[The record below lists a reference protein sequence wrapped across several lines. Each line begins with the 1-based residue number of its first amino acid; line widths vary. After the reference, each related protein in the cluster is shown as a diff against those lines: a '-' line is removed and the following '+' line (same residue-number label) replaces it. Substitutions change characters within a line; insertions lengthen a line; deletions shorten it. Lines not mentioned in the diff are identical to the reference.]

1 MDSQINEQYIPFRIC
16 EKDERILYQQGIVHL
31 ETCNP
36 DNAELKITF
45 RATYYDST
53 ERKYPLGLVRI
64 AARGMKSGQASD
76 HLPKEFTNLPPKWFS
91 LGQDEDYYENISH
104 LEPGTR
110 KMLVEALRDLAYNTE
125 ELDALVHDESE
136 ALLCQNLLGNIAN
149 DRRIALSKVKVQF
162 HKMTQGGAR
171 LTPYHF
177 TYTAPETEDEDIQP
191 VILDF
196 HVDPKPYPPTNV
208 HALIGRNGC
217 GKTYLIRNMVQCLQ
231 DPKGRHGKFTY
242 TDETGLM
249 REFVNVICIAF
260 SPFDDFSDLDKK
272 KSVLPTKFVG
282 LDKTRGKLLET
293 IFEDFWDHFRNCLV
307 TERKQALWK
316 RAIHILQSDELF
328 EREEIDSFMKDL
340 TPASEEAVLN
350 KKKADIKA
358 VFRRLSSG
366 HKVVLLVITS
376 CVAEIEE
383 RSILFL
389 DEPENHLH
397 PPLLSALIRALS
409 DLLMDRNGVAIVSTH
424 SPIVLQEIPG
434 NCVWVLDRDEYNE
447 VSAVRPDRETFGT
460 NLGALIYDVFD
471 LEMSRSGFRR
481 LIREAV
487 EEFGSYDEVSR
498 EFGNHL
504 GNEADLLLRTLIM
517 LLERGV

>member
-1 MDSQINEQYIPFRIC
+1 MDSRINEQYIPFRIC
-16 EKDERILYQQGIVHL
+16 GEDDQILYREGIVRL
-31 ETCNP
+31 QCDEP
-36 DNAELKITF
+36 DAPDLNVSF
-45 RATYYDST
+45 RATYYDNM
-53 ERKYPLGLVRI
+53 EREHPLGAVKI
-64 AARGMKSGQASD
+64 GMRGMKKGNAAALLAKEFSC
-76 HLPKEFTNLPPKWFS
+76 LPKGWFS

-104 LEPGTR
+104 LEPSAR
-110 KMLVEALRDLAYNTE
+110 KMILEALQDLAYYPD
-125 ELDALVHDESE
+125 ELDALVQDESNE
-136 ALLCQNLLGNIAN
+136 TMRKVLLE
-149 DRRIALSKVKVQF
+149 RIAKDEKVAIAKVKGQF
-162 HKMTQGGAR
+162 RKMTQGSAR

-177 TYTAPETEDEDIQP
+177 TYKAPELDDRSVKP
-191 VILDF
+191 VELTFD
-196 HVDPKPYPPTNV
+196 VDPKPYPPTNV

-231 DPKGRHGKFTY
+231 DPNGGHGEFTY

-249 REFVNVICIAF
+249 REFVNAICIAF
-260 SPFDDFSDLDKK
+260 SPFDDFSDLEKK
-272 KSVLPTKFVG
+272 KSVLPTTFVG

-307 TERKQALWK
+307 TERKQELWR

-340 TPASEEAVLN
+340 TPASTEEVLD
-350 KKKADIKA
+350 KKKEDIKA

-434 NCVWVLDRDEYNE
+434 SCVWVLDRDEYNE

-504 GNEADLLLRTLIM
+504 GNEAELLLRTLIM
-517 LLERGV
+517 LRERGV